1 MRVRRLSSRARS
13 ATTAALACST
23 LLLTACVA
31 DLPASVIEG
40 STITVGWSQSLTS
53 LNASTSAGATTGNRE
68 VAAVTRDSFARV
80 AGGEVVEDASFGEAK
95 VIDSDPAAFT
105 VRYDLAERTWSDGIP
120 IDAADLLLAWAA
132 GSNATA
138 GAFDS
143 IPGDLRRSAEM
154 PTVDD
159 FERRIDV
166 SFTEPVRGWHTALDV
181 AVPAHVVG
189 EMALGVEDPM
199 EAKQAVIDAITDDDE
214 GDLAEIAETW
224 SSGFDLGS
232 ADGDLPDRLSVGSGP
247 YLVTAVDGGESGA
260 GGLTLEVNRGYKGDN
275 PPSYE
280 RIEVVPEGDPLAAF
294 PEDLDVVQVHPTP
307 ENFVAVRDLKRR
319 DHNATES
326 HDGRLWVLALR
337 ADDGVFRSVGARRA
351 FLRATSTSDVRSAG
365 AGAWGGAFIATQS
378 LLFAPESAGYD
389 IALEDAGF
397 REAFDAASTEAA
409 EERAAAGV
417 PGGTRVCV
425 LYDNDDPFAAGAFPG
440 LVASVAD
447 AGWAVTDCGAPDIEA
462 PLAAG
467 RGWQAVL
474 TTVPLPETPYEIS
487 AVWGGAEKSPITGL
501 RNKARRLLV
510 EQLGTT
516 ADVYD
521 ARALQ
526 VAIETGLI
534 KQAVAVPLT
543 LDPVVTLAERRLSA
557 ILPAS
562 GESATLLGDAGN
574 WGPHR

>member
-1 MRVRRLSSRARS
+1 MGWRARTS
-13 ATTAALACST
+13 TVTAALIGLA
-23 LLLTACVA
+23 LPLTACVA
-31 DLPASVIEG
+31 DLPASVVEG
-40 STITVGWSQSLTS
+40 SSVTVGWADSLTS
-53 LNASTSAGATTGNRE
+53 FNPMTSAGATTGNRE
-68 VAAVTRDSFARV
+68 VAAVTHDAFARV
-80 AGGEVVEDASFGEAK
+80 ASGEIVADRSFGEVE
-95 VIDSDPAAFT
+95 VIDSDPTSFT

-138 GAFDS
+138 GQFDS
-143 IPGDLRRSAEM
+143 IPGDLRLSAEV
-154 PTVDD
+154 PTLDD

-166 SFTEPVRGWHTALDV
+166 SFTQPVRGWHTALDV

-199 EAKQAVIDAITDDDE
+199 EAKQAVIDAITDDDGGE
-214 GDLAEIAETW
+214 LAEIAHSW
-224 SSGFDLGS
+224 STGFEFDAGT
-232 ADGDLPDRLSVGSGP
+232 GLPEALRVGSGP
-247 YLVTAVDGGESGA
+247 FLVEDVQGGADGA
-260 GGLTLEVNRGYKGDN
+260 DTLTLEVNRAYKGEN
-275 PPSYE
+275 PPSLE
-280 RIEVVPEGDPLAAF
+280 RIEVVPEGDALAAF

-307 ENFVAVRDLKRR
+307 ENFVVVRDLKRR

-326 HDGRLWVLALR
+326 HAGQLWTLALR
-337 ADDGVFRSVGARRA
+337 ANKGMFASVDARRA
-351 FLRATSTSDVRSAG
+351 FLRATSVSDVRSAG

-378 LLFAPESAGYD
+378 LLFAPESSGYD

-397 REAFDAASTEAA
+397 RETFDAAATEAA
-409 EERAAAGV
+409 AERAAAGV
-417 PGGTRVCV
+417 PAGTRVCV
-425 LYDNDDPFAAGAFPG
+425 LYDNDDPFAAGAFQA
-440 LVASVAD
+440 LVASVAE

-462 PLAAG
+462 SLAAG

-474 TTVPLPETPYEIS
+474 TTVSLPETPGDIT
-487 AVWGGAEKSPITGL
+487 AVWGGKEKSPLTGV
-501 RNKARRLLV
+501 RSKARRQLV
-510 EQLGTT
+510 TQLDTT

-521 ARALQ
+521 ARLLQ

-534 KQAVAVPLT
+534 QEAVALPLT

-562 GESATLLGDAGN
+562 GRSATLLGDAGN